1 MCCWRKKNQQCLYTI
16 QFFIVF
22 FFYWT
27 FCSKSHLTKVLR
39 RKTKTQKTLFTVM
52 TCLHLTRRCR
62 LDHEHWAVLS
72 IYSIYSRRILH
83 QVSYSQQ
90 SIAPTVNTKHTH
102 VVIKRSHF
110 FCPCTGHCSLP
121 QSLFDLDELWFFLFN
136 FLIFFQLWRKEKTT

>member
-72 IYSIYSRRILH
+72 ILFIAEESFTRSVIPNSQLH
-83 QVSYSQQ
+83 RLWIQ
-90 SIAPTVNTKHTH
+90 NTH

>member
-1 MCCWRKKNQQCLYTI
+1 MFYYGLNGQNKHLINCAAGEKRSNNLCI
-16 QFFIVF
+16 QYNFFIVF

-39 RKTKTQKTLFTVM
+39 RKTKETQKTLFTVM

-90 SIAPTVNTKHTH
+90 SIAPTVNTKHT
-102 VVIKRSHF
+102 RSYKTVTLLLPLHRALQSSSV
-110 FCPCTGHCSLP
+110 SLW
-121 QSLFDLDELWFFLFN
+121 LGWTLVLLV
-136 FLIFFQLWRKEKTT
+136 

>member
-1 MCCWRKKNQQCLYTI
+1 MCCWRKTNQQCLYTI

-90 SIAPTVNTKHTH
+90 SIAPTVNTKHT
-102 VVIKRSHF
+102 RSYKTVTLLL
-110 FCPCTGHCSLP
+110 PLYRALQSSSVSLW
-121 QSLFDLDELWFFLFN
+121 LGWTLVLLV
-136 FLIFFQLWRKEKTT
+136 